1 MKPMIRNW
9 MRKAYQDDKKAL
21 KEILAPTVFEAVE
34 KEAKERKQAK
44 KEKNEHSGASKS
56 SVEE

>member
-9 MRKAYQDDKKAL
+9 MRKAYQEDKKAL
-21 KEILAPTVFEAVE
+21 KEILAPSVFEAVD

-44 KEKNEHSGASKS
+44 KEINEHRSASKN
-56 SVEE
+56 SVED

>member
-1 MKPMIRNW
+1 MKPIIRNW

-21 KEILAPTVFEAVE
+21 KELLAPTVFEAVE

-44 KEKNEHSGASKS
+44 KEKNEHSGASKN
-56 SVEE
+56 SVED